1 MTLAYMN
8 SFGSPP
14 DPIRKVLLFPPI
26 LGMEKLKNRELNSH
40 LKESS
45 KGLNGP
51 VGIRCL
57 A

>member
-1 MTLAYMN
+1 MN